1 MAAAAEM
8 TAANA
13 RAGAG
18 PLAAIAKRY
27 ADALFDLALEQSEVD
42 AVAADLRALA
52 VMAQNS
58 DDLRRL
64 LRSPAFSAGD
74 QKRAVEAVASQAAL
88 GGLTQNFLRLIAKNR
103 RLFALEPMIDAFNAR
118 LAAHRGEV
126 RAEATAAAALSDD
139 HQRRLRG
146 EIEAMIGKKVALDLR
161 IDPEILGGLVVKVG
175 STMIDSSLRTKLAR
189 LKSVM
194 KKA

>member
-42 AVAADLRALA
+42 AVAADLRAVA

-64 LRSPAFSAGD
+64 LRSPAFGAGD